1 MKTIMNLRT
10 VLVLL
15 LSFVTTLTV
24 FSQRREVHILSA
36 NDMHATLGLMPQ
48 LGGIAD
54 SLRALYP
61 SLLVLSAGD
70 NRTGNPLND
79 MYSPSGYPMVTL
91 MNQIGF
97 NASALGNHEFD
108 MGSLPHTIDHSNF
121 RYLCANIHADDT
133 TGIRTVPYQIFDVE
147 GVKVGIIGVVQVGV
161 LGRPDTH
168 PDNLHGITF
177 EKPAEV
183 VGRYESL
190 RNSCDVVMLL
200 SHAGYEV
207 DTLMANRYGWLD
219 LIVGGHT
226 HIQLSADEPLHNGV
240 LLTHNNNKLQ
250 QNVTHITLTVDSGR
264 VVEKHAEYIDV
275 KSFQSKNAIVDVM
288 VNYYSNN
295 PDYQR
300 VLAKATTPLETKR
313 EIGSL
318 FCDALMSE
326 TDTDF
331 AIANYNGVRLSRM
344 PAGDITVGNVLELDP
359 FGNTAV
365 IINMKGSQ
373 ILEFLQK
380 YSRMETYRFPH
391 LGGFMAE
398 LTLDKENSTVIKN
411 IKLTTMDGKCLNL
424 KKTYRVVTNSYIAA
438 FCRESLGITDMET
451 VNRYTADMLIHFL
464 TQRESVDYQGVNRIT
479 FK

>member
-10 VLVLL
+10 VIVLF

-24 FSQRREVHILSA
+24 FAQRREVHILST
-36 NDMHATLGLMPQ
+36 NDMHAELDRMPQ

-61 SLLVLSAGD
+61 QLLVLSGGD

-79 MYSPSGYPMVTL
+79 MYKPSGYPMVTL

-108 MGSLPHTIDHSNF
+108 MGSLPQTISLSNF

-177 EKPAEV
+177 EKPEEV
-183 VGRYESL
+183 VGRYQWL
-190 RNSCDVVMLL
+190 RSQCDVVMLL
-200 SHAGYEV
+200 SHAGDETDYK
-207 DTLMANRYGWLD
+207 MAERYGWLD

-226 HIQLSADEPLHNGV
+226 HTQLKADEPLHNGV
-240 LLTHNNNKLQ
+240 LITQNKHKLQ
-250 QNVTHITLTVDSGR
+250 QDVTHITLTVDSGR
-264 VVEKHAEYIDV
+264 VVEKHAEYISV
-275 KSFQSKNAIVDVM
+275 AATKQKSEIVDVM

-295 PDYQR
+295 PSYEQ
-300 VLAKATTPLETKR
+300 VIAQAAKPFETRR
-313 EIGSL
+313 EIGSM
-318 FCDALMSE
+318 FCDALLSE
-326 TDTDF
+326 TNADL
-331 AIANYNGVRLSRM
+331 ALMNYRGIRVNHL
-344 PAGDITVGNVLELDP
+344 PAGNITVGNVLEMDP
-359 FGNTAV
+359 FGNHAV
-365 IINMKGSQ
+365 IMKMKGKD
-373 ILEFLQK
+373 LQELLAK

-391 LGGFMAE
+391 LGGFTAE
-398 LTLDKENSTVIKN
+398 MTLDKENSTLIKD
-411 IKLTTMDGKCLNL
+411 IKLMTMEGKCLNL
-424 KKTYRVVTNSYIAA
+424 KKTYNVVTNSYLAA
-438 FCRESLGITDMET
+438 FCRETLGITEMET
-451 VNRYTADMLIHFL
+451 VNRYTADMMIHFL
-464 TQRESVDYQGVNRIT
+464 TQMESVDYQGVNRIT